1 VARVLLLDEQV
12 RRNKQRTFFVLL
24 FMGLLLAG
32 MVLAVGIVLGLPIY
46 VGAIIAVLASLLYV
60 GITSSASVSTIIAAA
75 KARPANPQVREEK
88 LLLFRVEEMAIAAG
102 LPMPKVYVQDSRDI
116 NAFAAGRNPNEA
128 VVCVTSGA
136 LHQLNQEELEGVLAH
151 EMSHVKN
158 YDVRLATI
166 TLGVV
171 GAIALIAE
179 IALRFMLHGARG
191 SRGGG
196 GKGGGAAV
204 LIIFAVAIVFI
215 ILAPIFSR
223 MAYFAMSRRREY
235 LADSTG
241 AMLTRNPG
249 GLAGALN
256 KIMHDAPDDPK
267 GSRTVAGLY
276 FANPYLRRHRDN
288 VWSTH
293 PPLEKRIER
302 LTGTPYDP
310 ALFSSARPRVEDT
323 PPGPPS

>member
-1 VARVLLLDEQV
+1 MARVLLLDEQV
-12 RRNKQRTFFVLL
+12 RRNKRRTFYVMFL
-24 FMGLLLAG
+24 MGLLLAG
-32 MVLAVGIVLGLPIY
+32 MVLAVGVVLGLPIY
-46 VGAIIAVLASLLYV
+46 VGAIIAVLASILYV
-60 GITSSASVSTIIAAA
+60 GITASASVSTVIAAS
-75 KARPANPQVREEK
+75 KARPANPNVREEK
-88 LLLFRVEEMAIAAG
+88 LLLYRVEEMSIASG
-102 LPMPKVYVQDSRDI
+102 LPLPKVYVQDSRDI

-128 VVCVTSGA
+128 VICVTTGA
-136 LHQLNQEELEGVLAH
+136 LQQLNQEELEGVLGH
-151 EMSHVKN
+151 EMSHIKN

-179 IALRFMLHGARG
+179 IALRFMFY
-191 SRGGG
+191 SRGGRSG
-196 GKGGGAAV
+196 GKGNGAATLV
-204 LIIFAVAIVFI
+204 IFAVAIVFI

-223 MAYFAMSRRREY
+223 LAYFAMSRRREY
-235 LADSTG
+235 LADTTG

-249 GLAGALN
+249 GLASALN

-288 VWSTH
+288 MWSTH

-302 LTGTPYDP
+302 LTGQPYRADLFP
-310 ALFSSARPRVEDT
+310 APRARSTELP
-323 PPGPPS
+323 PPGPSQ